1 MSDRLLEQ
9 QDFFET
15 TLSQNIDNDDTKIYL
30 NTLPAKTEGY
40 LVISQ
45 DDASK
50 REIVYYTSL
59 GTSYINCPAT
69 GGRGIGG
76 TSAQS
81 HDSGESATLDGVAE
95 YHNPIIKA
103 LANYRNRAEISFSGS
118 TDNITVAIG
127 TVIVNGSVCVNATS
141 TTLADIGVTGVN
153 KSGNVSSGGIRYIY
167 AQDNGDNTFSLYI
180 SNNTSEVGKR
190 RLGFAKFNE
199 GSTAVIRYV
208 YNDDENSPFAR
219 GMVVEWTGPTTD
231 VPQGWEYDVV
241 SAGRF
246 TICANLTYTIGL
258 TGGQAT
264 YDFSHVHTISTVST
278 AHTHTIAHTHT
289 HSHNHSYS
297 GTTGATSADREID
310 DGNDHHVCT
319 NDHTHS
325 YSGWTSDAANGP
337 SGITTSGASVTS
349 SGSMSANTTHTHT
362 PGSSLSNAQSIMPPF
377 IARTKIVK
385 L

>member
-30 NTLPAKTEGY
+30 NILPSKTEGY

-50 REIVYYTSL
+50 REIVYFTSL

-103 LANYRNRAEISFSGS
+103 LANYRNRAELSFSGS

-127 TVIVNGSVCVNATS
+127 TVVVNSSVCINATS
-141 TTLADIGVTGVN
+141 VTLADIGVSGTN

-167 AQDNGDNTFSLYI
+167 AQDNEDNTFTLYV

-199 GSTAVIRYV
+199 GSTSVIRYV

-231 VPQGWEYDVV
+231 VPQGWEYDTA

-278 AHTHTIAHTHT
+278 EHTHTIAHTHT
-289 HSHNHSYS
+289 LSHTHTYS
-297 GTTGATSADREID
+297 GTIRGSNADRKIDDGGDHYVCKDDHQHTYSGATS
-310 DGNDHHVCT
+310 
-319 NDHTHS
+319 
-325 YSGWTSDAANGP
+325 DANNA
-337 SGITTSGASVTS
+337 TTSNSSVS
-349 SGSMSANTTHTHT
+349 NSGSMSANASHTHT
-362 PGSSLSNAQSIMPPF
+362 PGSSLSSAQSIMPPF